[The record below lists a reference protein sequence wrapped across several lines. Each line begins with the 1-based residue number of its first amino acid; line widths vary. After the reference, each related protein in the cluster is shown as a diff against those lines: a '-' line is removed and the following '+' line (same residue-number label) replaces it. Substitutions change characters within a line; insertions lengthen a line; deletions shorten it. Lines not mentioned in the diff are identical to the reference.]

1 MKLCNKL
8 FAVLVVFS
16 IFISGI
22 QVNAVSRDIP
32 KEAYRLEGL
41 GFLDAADLNV
51 NQAQMSRAL
60 FVKTAVKMYLSGNA
74 APHYAEVD
82 FKDVNPG
89 GFASNEIQFAL
100 KAGLIEKADYFY
112 PDNAISYDE
121 AIKMI
126 VKVLGY
132 GPAAEAEGYV
142 GAALK
147 ANVLKGVNAKFE
159 LKDALKLLDNALESP
174 LMKPVS
180 YGDVIMSAV
189 DEDSTLLSGL
199 GIDIIKADIT
209 NVDVS
214 DSKIE
219 ANGKIYFTE
228 NIDLGTIPEGRAEIY
243 VRKNDDIVIY
253 IDVLGDT
260 KIVYDFIEYVNDEQS
275 KSSIYPSAIRE
286 ISLRNSGETFE
297 VEDNAKITL
306 NEQAAAGNYINTFA
320 KIIIKKDKIV
330 KVEAYSLRVG
340 GLIYRADPQEIKY
353 ITGKMPENT
362 ISGFDKVKE
371 LEIYVDGV
379 RSSNMLDLKADMVFD
394 YWCNKDET
402 KFIIVASSR
411 TAEGR
416 FESYGPDSI
425 YIDDVEYEISETH
438 KPIAQSTITK
448 KYSDRE
454 DYTKSLSKAVKI
466 YIDDNKC
473 VRFMEVDESLSEMNE
488 FYGVV
493 MGVGSSSALGGEYE
507 VKVHKI
513 TGGTGEAIYKVS
525 SKLSADSLSMD
536 YVTSVAKDYDGR
548 GFLKFILNNQNEIKK
563 IEVPEYWG
571 SSTTT
576 NDLEDVGN
584 THQIGGVPVKRAT
597 MFALLEMD
605 GEFTVKHITWES
617 IRGSRTVN
625 GVAMTVVSDFD
636 IRYNPLPRFV
646 ALTRNCDQL
655 CSYYTT
661 LDVLQKI
668 SQLPDNKVRIEFA
681 GGSSYIATNEFV
693 ANNNLKD
700 RCFVRYR
707 NKTLSEE
714 PIALNPK
721 NDVFDMSGEPETW
734 KTTEYSPDRSNGF
747 FKMDSIR
754 FRDENVIQFETA
766 GEPSEVYFCDSPRV
780 YEYDRY
786 SRKFIKRSYKNV
798 PNQCPLWY
806 YVAEWPSPK
815 GVQVIIYETTTMVPA
830 TDE

>member
-22 QVNAVSRDIP
+22 QVSAASRDIP
-32 KEAYRLEGL
+32 REAYRLEGL

-60 FVKTAVKMYLSGNA
+60 FVKTAVRLYLSGNA

-82 FKDVNPG
+82 FKDVNPS

-121 AIKMI
+121 AIKVI

-180 YGDVIMSAV
+180 YGDDIMSAV
-189 DEDSTLLSGL
+189 VEDSTLLT
-199 GIDIIKADIT
+199 GIGIVIKKVDIT
-209 NVDVS
+209 KVDVS
-214 DSKIE
+214 NSRIE
-219 ANGKIYFTE
+219 ADGTIYFTE

-286 ISLRNSGETFE
+286 LSLRNSGETFE

-320 KIIIKKDKIV
+320 KIIIKKDKIA

-340 GLIYRADPQEIKY
+340 GLIYRADPQKIKY
-353 ITGKMPENT
+353 ATGEMAENV
-362 ISGFDKVKE
+362 ISGFEQVKE

-394 YWCNKDET
+394 YWCNADET

-425 YIDDVEYEISETH
+425 YIDDVEYEMSETH
-438 KPIAQSTITK
+438 KPIAQSTVTK

-454 DYTKSLSKAVKI
+454 DYTKALSKAVKI

-473 VRFMEVDESLSEMNE
+473 VRFIKVDESLSEMNE

-513 TGGTGEAIYKVS
+513 TGGAGEAIYKVS
-525 SKLSADSLSMD
+525 SKLNDGSLSMD
-536 YVTSVAKDYDGR
+536 YVASVAKDYDGR
-548 GFLKFILNNQNEIKK
+548 GFLKFTLNNQNEIKK

-571 SSTTT
+571 SITTT
-576 NDLEDVGN
+576 NDIDDEA
-584 THQIGGVPVKRAT
+584 TPRIEGVPLKKAT
-597 MFALLEMD
+597 MFALVDVD
-605 GEFTVKHITWES
+605 GEFTVKHITWENLK
-617 IRGSRTVN
+617 GTRTAN
-625 GVAMTVVSDFD
+625 WSAMTIVSDFN

-646 ALTRNCDQL
+646 AVTRNCEQL

-661 LDVLQKI
+661 MDVLEKI
-668 SQLPDNKVRIEFA
+668 RKLPDDKSQLVFA
-681 GGSSYIATNEFV
+681 AGARYTVTNEFV
-693 ANNNLKD
+693 AENNLSD
-700 RCFVRYR
+700 RCFVRFR
-707 NKTLSEE
+707 DRMLGG
-714 PIALNPK
+714 NPFT
-721 NDVFDMSGEPETW
+721 VGAQYDMSGEPETW
-734 KTTEYSPDRSNGF
+734 KTDEYSPDKTNGF

-766 GEPSEVYFCDSPRV
+766 GEPSEVYFLDEWQLV

-786 SRKFIKRSYKNV
+786 TGKFLKSSVENISKGYPV
-798 PNQCPLWY
+798 WY
-806 YVAEWPSPK
+806 YVAEWPTPK
-815 GVQVIIYETTTMVPA
+815 SVQVIIYENSGMVPKN
-830 TDE
+830 DN